1 MPRRSYFC
9 ASSADL
15 DNVPMN
21 GIGLV
26 PNNAGQMIPYE
37 WNGTAWVQIY
47 DLAEEVNR
55 LELEKQN
62 KIAEIDKL
70 RKSLETREE

>member
-1 MPRRSYFC
+1 MTEQEIK
-9 ASSADL
+9 D
-15 DNVPMN
+15 VK
-21 GIGLV
+21 
-26 PNNAGQMIPYE
+26 
-37 WNGTAWVQIY
+37 VQIY

-70 RKSLETREE
+70 RRSLETREE

>member
-1 MPRRSYFC
+1 MTDEERK
-9 ASSADL
+9 D
-15 DNVPMN
+15 
-21 GIGLV
+21 IK
-26 PNNAGQMIPYE
+26 
-37 WNGTAWVQIY
+37 VQIY

>member
-1 MPRRSYFC
+1 
-9 ASSADL
+9 
-15 DNVPMN
+15 
-21 GIGLV
+21 
-26 PNNAGQMIPYE
+26 
-37 WNGTAWVQIY
+37 
-47 DLAEEVNR
+47 LAEEVNR

>member
-1 MPRRSYFC
+1 MTEQEIK
-9 ASSADL
+9 D
-15 DNVPMN
+15 VK
-21 GIGLV
+21 
-26 PNNAGQMIPYE
+26 
-37 WNGTAWVQIY
+37 VQIY